1 MSVCVCV
8 CSRRQKQSCISP
20 SLTCSLYFIHVFVE
34 KPYISKRKVE
44 GNVFYYC
51 SSNRLRVEQ
60 HLSSFGNR
68 TFRINT
74 GLCDFVKHHRP
85 LVNKVTSP
93 HLAHTEAA
101 SICLFCPGGT
111 HFQLWAVPSS
121 APHFLQG
128 QEILMSMIK
137 KKKKKRKEKHREG
150 LLWSLLFILK
160 RWVGERSAE
169 TQQALLGCVSR

>member
-1 MSVCVCV
+1 MCVCV
-8 CSRRQKQSCISP
+8 CSRRLKQSCISP

-51 SSNRLRVEQ
+51 SSNRLRVEH

-101 SICLFCPGGT
+101 SICLLCPGGT

-121 APHFLQG
+121 APHLLQG
-128 QEILMSMIK
+128 HEILMSTIK
-137 KKKKKRKEKHREG
+137 KKKEKHMEG
-150 LLWSLLFILK
+150 LVWSLLFVLN
-160 RWVGERSAE
+160 RWIGERSAE
-169 TQQALLGCVSR
+169 THQALLGCVSR